1 MIEKIEKE
9 LQIKFSDESRM
20 RIKNIDVKRIDNLR
34 NINKEIMLNIS
45 SEYEKI
51 TGGTQNA

>member
-1 MIEKIEKE
+1 MVASPWVIVLLYQTIPRCYN
-9 LQIKFSDESRM
+9 LIISGQ
-20 RIKNIDVKRIDNLR
+20 RIDNLR